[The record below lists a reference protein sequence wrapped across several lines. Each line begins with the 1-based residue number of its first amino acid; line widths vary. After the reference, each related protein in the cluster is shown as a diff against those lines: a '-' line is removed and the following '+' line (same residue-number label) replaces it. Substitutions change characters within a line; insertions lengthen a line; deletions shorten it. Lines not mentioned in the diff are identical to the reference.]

1 MFNLRNLNRASRR
14 LFSSSNRSKSHK
26 KSSIA
31 LPVVLCTTVAG
42 GCASYLFSDQ
52 LRQSSVWLSLADD
65 LMVPLVREFMDAELA
80 HRYTILAAKW
90 NLTPMEKPRPLMA
103 HEIKNNMYKK
113 KRLLA
118 QERADSK
125 PQQTP
130 SSTSTRLESTV
141 WGLSFPS
148 PVGMAAGFDKQ
159 AEVMGPLLD
168 MGFGF
173 VEVGG
178 VTPLPQLGN
187 PKPRAF
193 RLTEDRAIINRYG
206 LNSDGAHVVGERLA
220 KFKHLHNP
228 HRTKGKIG
236 VNLAKNTTSTTSKE
250 DYIQGVQELGNTVDF
265 IVMNVSCPNVS
276 WTSKLKDN
284 EIHDIIVAV
293 REARD
298 AYCSTTP
305 ILLKIG
311 PDYDQ
316 TKMKTMADIAMK
328 TKVDGLVVSN
338 TSKSRPE
345 TLLSIHAKEKGG
357 LSGQP
362 IKERAHATLHTMYQ
376 LTKGQLPI
384 IGVGGISNGKDAYER
399 IKAGA
404 SLVEVYTAMTFSGPG
419 LIQEIKRDIDSYL
432 IRDGYSNISEAI
444 GADHVE

>member
-1 MFNLRNLNRASRR
+1 MFYRRLASRR
-14 LFSSSNRSKSHK
+14 LFSSNSSNSHK
-26 KSSIA
+26 KTSIA

-52 LRQSSVWLSLADD
+52 LRQSSVWLSLADN
-65 LMVPLVREFMDAELA
+65 LMVPLVRKFMDAEDA
-80 HRYTILAAKW
+80 HTFTILAAKW
-90 NLTPMEKPRPLMA
+90 KLTPMEKPRPLMA
-103 HEIKNNMYKK
+103 REINNNMYKK

-125 PQQTP
+125 PQTP
-130 SSTSTRLESTV
+130 SSTSTRLESNV
-141 WGLSFPS
+141 FGLSFPS

-178 VTPLPQLGN
+178 VTPLPQIGN
-187 PKPRAF
+187 PKPRSF
-193 RLTEDRAIINRYG
+193 RLTEDQAIINRYG
-206 LNSDGAHVVGERLA
+206 LNSDGADVVGERLA
-220 KFKHLHNP
+220 KFKHLNNP

-236 VNLAKNTTSTTSKE
+236 LNLAKNTTSTTSKE
-250 DYIQGVQELGNTVDF
+250 DYIQGVQLLGNTVDF

-298 AYCSTTP
+298 THCSNTP

-316 TKMKTMADIAMK
+316 AKMKTMADIAMQ

-338 TSKSRPE
+338 TSKSRPD
-345 TLLSIHAKEKGG
+345 TLQSIHAKEKGG